1 LSTIFV
7 PIEALPRWL
16 LDKNFRVPTILRLV
30 FIPVTLILS
39 SDTLSYEYTATPGL
53 LAGLLG
59 DLYYSNRSRTSSP
72 TEAGLR
78 IGVISAFDLFL
89 GAASAIAS
97 GWAVSA
103 GTAGIAAVLG
113 VPWFLFS
120 LLVLCLISVVG
131 ARVGGFLGGLPPFRR
146 GVRQSN

>member
-1 LSTIFV
+1 
-7 PIEALPRWL
+7 
-16 LDKNFRVPTILRLV
+16 LV
-30 FIPVTLILS
+30 TIPVTLILS
-39 SDTLSYEYTATPGL
+39 SGTLPYEYTATPVL

-59 DLYYSNRSRTSSP
+59 DLYYSNQSRTSSP
-72 TEAGLR
+72 TQAGLR
-78 IGVISAFDLFL
+78 IGVISAFNSFL

-113 VPWFLFS
+113 VFWFLFS

-131 ARVGGFLGGLPPFRR
+131 AGVGGFVGCLPPFRR

>member
-1 LSTIFV
+1 
-7 PIEALPRWL
+7 
-16 LDKNFRVPTILRLV
+16 LV
-30 FIPVTLILS
+30 TIPVTLILS
-39 SDTLSYEYTATPGL
+39 SGTLPYEYTATPVL

-72 TEAGLR
+72 TQAGLR
-78 IGVISAFDLFL
+78 IGVISAFNSFL

-113 VPWFLFS
+113 VFWFLFS

-131 ARVGGFLGGLPPFRR
+131 AGVGGLVGSLPPFRL